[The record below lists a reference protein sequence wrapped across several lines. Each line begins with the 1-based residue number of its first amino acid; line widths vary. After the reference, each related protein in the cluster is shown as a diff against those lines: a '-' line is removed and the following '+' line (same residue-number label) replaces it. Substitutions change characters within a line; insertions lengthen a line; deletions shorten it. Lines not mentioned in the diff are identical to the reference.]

1 MKIISRIETR
11 TCIKCG
17 EDKEIM
23 QKHKH
28 ATNICAECSKAFSNK
43 YQREAAIKAGKN
55 IGVVGRKPYP
65 GGFDTTARNK
75 FYKMKTELDKCNH
88 REQWI
93 PIIRRNLHTVLNDVD
108 MMKWIKST
116 VDDEPK
122 PKKPNK
128 IKMDYP
134 DTRGMT
140 WEEYTK
146 GLGEDDVDS

>member
-17 EDKEIM
+17 EEKEIKQRHM
-23 QKHKH
+23 H
-28 ATNICAECSKAFSNK
+28 ANNICGDCSKALSK
-43 YQREAAIKAGKN
+43 EYQRQAAIKAGVN
-55 IGVVGRKPYP
+55 VGVVGRKPYP

-75 FYKMKTELDKCNH
+75 FYKLKTELDKCKH
-88 REQWI
+88 REEWI
-93 PIIRRNLHTVLNDVD
+93 PIIRRNLDIVLNDVD

-122 PKKPNK
+122 PKKQKAINRK
-128 IKMDYP
+128 LP

-140 WEEYTK
+140 WEEYQK
-146 GLGEDDVDS
+146 GLGDEEVDS